1 LTLFF
6 ADRLTRNT
14 RLPRSAGRSKVVLKQ
29 LSFLEDPLVAGEAPV
44 WAVLDEN
51 QRAETVAKLGYLIA
65 KVATW
70 QHELVTRT
78 EEEPDNE

>member
-1 LTLFF
+1 
-6 ADRLTRNT
+6 
-14 RLPRSAGRSKVVLKQ
+14 VLKQ

-51 QRAETVAKLGYLIA
+51 QRAETVAKLRYLIV

-78 EEEPDNE
+78 RTEEEPDNE

>member
-6 ADRLTRNT
+6 ADRLPRKT
-14 RLPRSAGRSKVVLKQ
+14 RLPRLAGRSKVVLKQ

-44 WAVLDEN
+44 WTALDEN

-70 QHELVTRT
+70 RHEPVARAG
-78 EEEPDNE
+78 EEPAND